1 MSKRPHRQNRAM
13 NPDPGA
19 EHIRDPQQDRN
30 IAEQRSENA
39 ARPDEQPPRPDR
51 DTDVRD
57 EA

>member
-39 ARPDEQPPRPDR
+39 VRPDEQPPRPDPAAAP
-51 DTDVRD
+51 RD